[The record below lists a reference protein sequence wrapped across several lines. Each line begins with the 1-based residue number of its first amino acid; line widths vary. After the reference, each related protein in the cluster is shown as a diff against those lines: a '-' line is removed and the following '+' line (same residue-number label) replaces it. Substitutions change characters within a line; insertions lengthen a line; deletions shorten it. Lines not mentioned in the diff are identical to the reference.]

1 MYYKIILVECQG
13 KPSFLS
19 VKAGDCVAIK
29 SQRHHHS
36 SSQNIQDYWIGRV
49 IYCIGG
55 ARDPSSWTLFQVI
68 NIDNGEVKIINADTV
83 KMILIPKKVDLL
95 HY

>member
-1 MYYKIILVECQG
+1 MYYKFLVEYQV

-29 SQRHHHS
+29 SQRHHS
-36 SSQNIQDYWIGRV
+36 SSQKIQDYWIGRV
-49 IYCIGG
+49 IYCVGG

-83 KMILIPKKVDLL
+83 KMILMPRKIDLL
-95 HY
+95 NN

>member
-1 MYYKIILVECQG
+1 MEYQV

-19 VKAGDCVAIK
+19 VKVGDCVAIK
-29 SQRHHHS
+29 SQRHHL

-68 NIDNGEVKIINADTV
+68 NIDNGEVKFINADTV
-83 KMILIPKKVDLL
+83 KMILMPKKVGLL
-95 HY
+95 NN

>member
-1 MYYKIILVECQG
+1 MKYQG

-19 VKAGDCVAIK
+19 VKAGDCVVIK
-29 SQRHHHS
+29 SQSYHS

-95 HY
+95 DY

>member
-1 MYYKIILVECQG
+1 MYYKIFVEYQV

-19 VKAGDCVAIK
+19 VKAGDCVVIK
-29 SQRHHHS
+29 SQRYFS
-36 SSQNIQDYWIGRV
+36 SSQDIQDYWIGRV

-83 KMILIPKKVDLL
+83 KMILMPKKVDLL
-95 HY
+95 NN

>member
-1 MYYKIILVECQG
+1 MEYQV

-29 SQRHHHS
+29 SQRHHS
-36 SSQNIQDYWIGRV
+36 SSQDIQDYWIGRV

-55 ARDPSSWTLFQVI
+55 ARDPNSWTLFQVI

-83 KMILIPKKVDLL
+83 KMILMPKKVDLL
-95 HY
+95 NN

>member
-1 MYYKIILVECQG
+1 MEYKV
-13 KPSFLS
+13 KPIFLS
-19 VKAGDCVAIK
+19 VKVGDCVVIK
-29 SQRHHHS
+29 FQRHHS

-83 KMILIPKKVDLL
+83 KMILKPKKVDLVNNKL
-95 HY
+95 

>member
-1 MYYKIILVECQG
+1 MEYQV

-19 VKAGDCVAIK
+19 VKVGDCVAIK
-29 SQRHHHS
+29 SQRHHS
-36 SSQNIQDYWIGRV
+36 SSQNIQDYWIGKV

-55 ARDPSSWTLFQVI
+55 ARNPYSWTLFQVI

-83 KMILIPKKVDLL
+83 EMILTPKKLGIL
-95 HY
+95 NN

>member
-1 MYYKIILVECQG
+1 MYYKFFVEYQV

-19 VKAGDCVAIK
+19 VKAGDCVVIK
-29 SQRHHHS
+29 CQRYHS

-83 KMILIPKKVDLL
+83 KMILMPKKVDLL
-95 HY
+95 NN

>member
-29 SQRHHHS
+29 SQRHHS

-83 KMILIPKKVDLL
+83 KMILMPKKVDLL
-95 HY
+95 NN

>member
-1 MYYKIILVECQG
+1 MGYQI

-19 VKAGDCVAIK
+19 VKAGDCVVIK
-29 SQRHHHS
+29 SQSYHS

-83 KMILIPKKVDLL
+83 KMILMPKKVDLL
-95 HY
+95 NN

>member
-1 MYYKIILVECQG
+1 MEYRV

-29 SQRHHHS
+29 SQRYHS
-36 SSQNIQDYWIGRV
+36 SSQSIQDYWIGRV

-83 KMILIPKKVDLL
+83 KMILMPKKVDLL
-95 HY
+95 NN

>member
-1 MYYKIILVECQG
+1 MEYQV

-19 VKAGDCVAIK
+19 VKAGDCVVIK
-29 SQRHHHS
+29 SQCYDS

-83 KMILIPKKVDLL
+83 KMILMPKKVDLL
-95 HY
+95 NN

>member
-1 MYYKIILVECQG
+1 MEYQVR
-13 KPSFLS
+13 PNFLS

-29 SQRHHHS
+29 SQRHHS

-95 HY
+95 NN

>member
-1 MYYKIILVECQG
+1 MYYKVPVEYQV

-19 VKAGDCVAIK
+19 VKVGDCVVIK
-29 SQRHHHS
+29 FQRHHS

-83 KMILIPKKVDLL
+83 KMILMPKKVDLL
-95 HY
+95 NN

>member
-1 MYYKIILVECQG
+1 MEYQI

-29 SQRHHHS
+29 SQRNHS
-36 SSQNIQDYWIGRV
+36 SSQKIQDYWIGRV

-55 ARDPSSWTLFQVI
+55 ARDPNSWTLFQVI

-83 KMILIPKKVDLL
+83 KMILMPKKVDLL
-95 HY
+95 NN

>member
-1 MYYKIILVECQG
+1 MYYKFFVDYQV

-19 VKAGDCVAIK
+19 VKAGDCVVIK
-29 SQRHHHS
+29 SQRYHS

-83 KMILIPKKVDLL
+83 KMILMPKKVDLL
-95 HY
+95 NN

>member
-1 MYYKIILVECQG
+1 MYYKIFVGYQV
-13 KPSFLS
+13 KPSFLY
-19 VKAGDCVAIK
+19 VKTGDCVVIK
-29 SQRHHHS
+29 SQRYHS

-83 KMILIPKKVDLL
+83 KMILMPKKVDLL
-95 HY
+95 NN

>member
-1 MYYKIILVECQG
+1 MYYKDFVEYQV

-29 SQRHHHS
+29 SQRHHS

-83 KMILIPKKVDLL
+83 KMILMPKKVDLL
-95 HY
+95 NN

>member
-1 MYYKIILVECQG
+1 MEYQA

-29 SQRHHHS
+29 SQRHHS
-36 SSQNIQDYWIGRV
+36 SSQNIHDYWIGRV

-55 ARDPSSWTLFQVI
+55 ARDPNAWTLFQVI

-83 KMILIPKKVDLL
+83 KMILMTKKVDLL
-95 HY
+95 NN

>member
-1 MYYKIILVECQG
+1 MYYKALVEYQV

-19 VKAGDCVAIK
+19 VKAGDCVVIK
-29 SQRHHHS
+29 SQSYHS

-83 KMILIPKKVDLL
+83 KMILMPKKVDLL
-95 HY
+95 NN

>member
-1 MYYKIILVECQG
+1 MYYKFFVEYQV

-29 SQRHHHS
+29 SQHHHS

-83 KMILIPKKVDLL
+83 KMILMPKKVDLL
-95 HY
+95 NN

>member
-1 MYYKIILVECQG
+1 MYYEIILVEYQG
-13 KPSFLS
+13 KPNFLS

-29 SQRHHHS
+29 SQRHHS

>member
-1 MYYKIILVECQG
+1 MYYKFFVEYQV

-29 SQRHHHS
+29 SQSHHS

-83 KMILIPKKVDLL
+83 KMILMPKKVDLL
-95 HY
+95 NN

>member
-1 MYYKIILVECQG
+1 MYYKVFVEYQV

-19 VKAGDCVAIK
+19 VRVGDCVAIQ
-29 SQRHHHS
+29 SQRHHS

>member
-1 MYYKIILVECQG
+1 MYYKIFVEYQV

-29 SQRHHHS
+29 SQRHHS

-83 KMILIPKKVDLL
+83 KMILMPKKVDLL
-95 HY
+95 NN

>member
-1 MYYKIILVECQG
+1 MESRE
-13 KPSFLS
+13 KPNFLS
-19 VKAGDCVAIK
+19 VRPGDCVAIK
-29 SQRHHHS
+29 SQYHCYS
-36 SSQNIQDYWIGRV
+36 LCPKNQDYWIGRV

-83 KMILIPKKVDLL
+83 KMILIPKK
-95 HY
+95 